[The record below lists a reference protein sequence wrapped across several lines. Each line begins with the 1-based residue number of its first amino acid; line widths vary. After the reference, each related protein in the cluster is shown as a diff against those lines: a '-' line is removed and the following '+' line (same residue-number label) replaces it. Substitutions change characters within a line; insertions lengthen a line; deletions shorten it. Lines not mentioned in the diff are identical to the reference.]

1 MNKQM
6 PTIEDIQNDLN
17 KRYLNN
23 TEEYLER
30 VEVLKGVG
38 YRIRRNSK
46 GQHRVEY
53 NNSYFNE
60 MFGGVFGGL
69 FNE

>member
-23 TEEYLER
+23 PEEYLER

-38 YRIRRNSK
+38 YRILRNSK

-53 NNSYFNE
+53 NNSYFSE

>member
-23 TEEYLER
+23 PEEYLER

-38 YRIRRNSK
+38 YRILRNSK

-60 MFGGVFGGL
+60 IFGGVFGGL
-69 FNE
+69 FNG

>member
-1 MNKQM
+1 MNGQM
-6 PTIEDIQNDLN
+6 PTNEEIQNDLN
-17 KRYLNN
+17 QKYLNQP
-23 TEEYLER
+23 EEYLKR

-38 YRIRRNSK
+38 YKILRNSK

-60 MFGGVFGGL
+60 MFDGAFRGL
-69 FNE
+69 FQ